1 MTKNPNNKTPKNAE
15 KFICETCD
23 FKCSKQSDFNRH
35 LFTRKHKILTNPNIF
50 TPKTP
55 IYYECD
61 CGKKYKHSSSLSA
74 HKKKCSII
82 QQENINI
89 ESIKDTS
96 TELIKPTYND
106 NELFTEKILET
117 VMSQN
122 KEFMNMFMNKMVEVM
137 PQLGNNSHNTNCH
150 NKTFNINMFLNEH
163 CKNAMNLSDFIE
175 SLPITDKTYDNTIK
189 NGLTNTITTMMVDG
203 LNELDILERPIHCTD
218 TKRKTMYVKENDV
231 WEKDKELIKILTGIK
246 KTALNNRMKLDKWQ
260 DVNDGWMVR
269 ENIQVKYISLVSN
282 VMTIIE
288 DEDKEINKII
298 NAIGKKVYL
307 DEDTKKEYL

>member
-1 MTKNPNNKTPKNAE
+1 MIFTQKNANIFNCE
-15 KFICETCD
+15 KCNFV
-23 FKCSKQSDFNRH
+23 CSKKCDWDRH
-35 LFTRKHKILTNPNIF
+35 ITTLKHKNRTKMNNIEQKNAKKRQTIF
-50 TPKTP
+50 TC
-55 IYYECD
+55 I
-61 CGKKYKHSSSLSA
+61 CGKEYGARNSLWY

-82 QQENINI
+82 QDENKNKNKNTETI
-89 ESIKDTS
+89 IKHIP
-96 TELIKPTYND
+96 EV

-137 PQLGNNSHNTNCH
+137 PQLGNTTNNNNMNNCM

-163 CKNAMNLSDFIE
+163 CKNAMNLTDFIE

-189 NGLTNTITTMMVDG
+189 NGLTNTITNMMVDG

-218 TKRKTMYVKENDV
+218 TKRKTMYVKENDI

-269 ENIQVKYISLVSN
+269 ENIQMKYIALVSN

-307 DEDTKKEYL
+307 DEDTKKKYL

>member
-1 MTKNPNNKTPKNAE
+1 MATKTRQNSAKKY
-15 KFICETCD
+15 ICETCD
-23 FKCSKQSDFNRH
+23 YKCYYKSDFDKH
-35 LFTRKHKILTNPNIF
+35 LMTSKHNNADIITKTRQNSAKKS
-50 TPKTP
+50 
-55 IYYECD
+55 IYMCE
-61 CGKKYKHSSSLSA
+61 CGKKYKQRQSLHR
-74 HKKKCSII
+74 HKQICNYINNKSINNKSII
-82 QQENINI
+82 H
-89 ESIKDTS
+89 DT
-96 TELIKPTYND
+96 NHV

-122 KEFMNMFMNKMVEVM
+122 KEFMNMFMNKMIDVI
-137 PQLGNNSHNTNCH
+137 PQIGNTTNNMNNCH

-231 WEKDKELIKILTGIK
+231 WEKDKELIKILCGIK

-260 DVNDGWMVR
+260 DANDGWMVR
-269 ENIQVKYISLVSN
+269 ENIQMKYIALVSN